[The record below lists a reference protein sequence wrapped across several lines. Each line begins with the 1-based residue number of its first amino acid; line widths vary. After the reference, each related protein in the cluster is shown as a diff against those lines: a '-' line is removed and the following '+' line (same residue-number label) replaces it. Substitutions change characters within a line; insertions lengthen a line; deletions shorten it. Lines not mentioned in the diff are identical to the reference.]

1 MKQYPHLWETL
12 TIEEDRL
19 ESIRKDWSEGKVPD
33 LPYAIIGQD
42 DVKEHIKQKL
52 DSIDGNRMETTIL
65 QAQYGDGKTNVLK
78 YLELYFRQHE
88 ELGIRLIYC
97 RANQD
102 QTDLCMFL
110 MQHIQASCFDELV
123 AQVKL
128 LASDPGFD
136 PSLLVNN
143 YEDDFAFIR
152 EYTQKLFSSENTDES
167 ITNLLYLGTGRLY
180 SQAMFA
186 KYDLVK
192 LTDFNRREIFVLFMN
207 ILANAGRYVVFAVDE
222 LEKIN
227 DKSVKRMAHYFTSY
241 RELLDLFNKINGHY
255 LLTAITNGVD
265 IAGLSQPF
273 FERVRNDIV
282 KIERIKERE
291 DVESLIKLMANL
303 LQKQLDQDVITKI
316 WSKVNRVVNNPD
328 ISNNRR
334 TIQLIS
340 ESIKN
345 IEYKLRT
352 TVKEMLAQ
360 NKDLQ
365 DLYEETEQR
374 INSED
379 GFVNLSRA
387 LFDPLEYYL
396 MALGYSVN
404 SKQNNYRRDY
414 QAIYD
419 ADTNRTFFF
428 LFDDDSKIKGRIE
441 EFVQDKDIHDFVVF
455 AKKELSISYAQ
466 LQIDNARIKLVDYD
480 PKELFVLLNMYRWNF
495 DKQKEIS
502 VLLDIATSKVF
513 E

>member
-12 TIEEDRL
+12 EIEENRI
-19 ESIRKDWSEGKVPD
+19 ETIRKDWSEGKVPD
-33 LPYAIIGQD
+33 LPFAIIDQHN
-42 DVKEHIKQKL
+42 VKEHIGLKL
-52 DSIDGNRMETTIL
+52 VSIDGNRMETSIL
-65 QAQYGDGKTNVLK
+65 QAQYGDGKTNILK

-88 ELGIRLIYC
+88 ELGIRFIYC

-110 MQHIQASCFDELV
+110 MQHIQVSCFGELLT
-123 AQVKL
+123 QVKV
-128 LASDPGFD
+128 LASDANFD
-136 PSLLVNN
+136 PASLVNN
-143 YEDDFAFIR
+143 YEGDFAFIQ
-152 EYTQKLFSSENTDES
+152 EYTKKLFLADNSED
-167 ITNLLYLGTGRLY
+167 IVTNLLYLGTGRLY
-180 SQAMFA
+180 SQAMFS
-186 KYDLVK
+186 KYGLDK
-192 LTDFNRREIFVLFMN
+192 LTDFNRREVFVLFMN
-207 ILANAGRYVVFAVDE
+207 ILASAGRYLVFAVDE

-265 IAGLSQPF
+265 IARLSQPF
-273 FERVRNDIV
+273 HERVSQNIV
-282 KIERIKERE
+282 RIERITENK
-291 DVESLIKLMANL
+291 DIESLITLMAYL
-303 LQKQLDQDVITKI
+303 LNKSLDGEVTKKI
-316 WSKVNRVVNNPD
+316 LGKVKREVKNPD

-345 IEYKLRT
+345 LEYEYHA
-352 TVKEMLAQ
+352 TVKDLLAQ
-360 NKDLQ
+360 NKNLLE
-365 DLYEETEQR
+365 LYEETEQR
-374 INSED
+374 ISSED

-396 MALGYSVN
+396 MALGYNVN
-404 SKQNNYRRDY
+404 NKQNNYRRDY

-419 ADTNRTFFF
+419 TDTNRAFFF

-441 EFVQDKDIHDFVVF
+441 EFVQDKNIHDFVVF

-480 PKELFVLLNMYRWNF
+480 PNELFVLLNMYRWNF

>member
-1 MKQYPHLWETL
+1 ML
-12 TIEEDRL
+12 T
-19 ESIRKDWSEGKVPD
+19 
-33 LPYAIIGQD
+33 
-42 DVKEHIKQKL
+42 
-52 DSIDGNRMETTIL
+52 T
-65 QAQYGDGKTNVLK
+65 
-78 YLELYFRQHE
+78 
-88 ELGIRLIYC
+88 
-97 RANQD
+97 
-102 QTDLCMFL
+102 
-110 MQHIQASCFDELV
+110 
-123 AQVKL
+123 
-128 LASDPGFD
+128 
-136 PSLLVNN
+136 
-143 YEDDFAFIR
+143 
-152 EYTQKLFSSENTDES
+152 
-167 ITNLLYLGTGRLY
+167 
-180 SQAMFA
+180 
-186 KYDLVK
+186 
-192 LTDFNRREIFVLFMN
+192 
-207 ILANAGRYVVFAVDE
+207 
-222 LEKIN
+222 
-227 DKSVKRMAHYFTSY
+227 
-241 RELLDLFNKINGHY
+241 
-255 LLTAITNGVD
+255 ITNGVD

-273 FERVRNDIV
+273 SERVRNDIV
-282 KIERIKERE
+282 KIERIKKRE